1 MKYTLKQ
8 DERLGIS
15 KPVLFVEY
23 EQLSIQEQADFE
35 LLCQTVCA
43 KIPET
48 IRLFEH
54 RYMKYF
60 DQLDQVDETGFYEL
74 MGEMN
79 EISSCISD
87 LNLLY
92 LWIEGNFLSNSVHA

>member
-8 DERLGIS
+8 DERLGVP

-23 EQLSIQEQADFE
+23 EQLSNAEQADFE

-43 KIPET
+43 KIPEAVKT
-48 IRLFEH
+48 FEQQ
-54 RYMKYF
+54 YMKYF

-74 MGEMN
+74 MEEMN
-79 EISSCISD
+79 EISSCICD

>member
-8 DERLGIS
+8 DDRLGVP

-23 EQLSIQEQADFE
+23 EQLSNREQASFE

-43 KIPET
+43 KIPEAIKT
-48 IRLFEH
+48 FER
-54 RYMKYF
+54 RYMEFF

-79 EISSCISD
+79 EISSCICD

-92 LWIEGNFLSNSVHA
+92 RWIEGNFLSNSVHA

>member
-8 DERLGIS
+8 DERLGIP

-23 EQLSIQEQADFE
+23 EKLSEEEQARFE
-35 LLCQTVCA
+35 LMCQTVCA
-43 KIPET
+43 KIPEA
-48 IRLFEH
+48 IKVFER
-54 RYMKYF
+54 RYMDYF
-60 DQLDQVDETGFYEL
+60 ERLDQVDDTAFYEI

-79 EISSCISD
+79 EISSCICD

-92 LWIEGNFLSNSVHA
+92 LWIEGNFLSTSVHA